1 MPGKFSSMTDW
12 VGKGNKSSG
21 WNISQ
26 CALNFNSGKFAVW
39 QAKKMPCDGMASGW
53 REKTGSIQIKRDIF
67 WRDGESVFGF
77 AVFSAGLWVV
87 VAPGRAKLVCER
99 FFQFGIVL
107 LKKSLGIV

>member
-1 MPGKFSSMTDW
+1 
-12 VGKGNKSSG
+12 
-21 WNISQ
+21 
-26 CALNFNSGKFAVW
+26 
-39 QAKKMPCDGMASGW
+39 MPCDGMASGW

-77 AVFSAGLWVV
+77 AMFSAGVRLIMVCS
-87 VAPGRAKLVCER
+87 RAKLVCER

>member
-1 MPGKFSSMTDW
+1 MPSKFSSVTDQ

-53 REKTGSIQIKRDIF
+53 REKTGSVQIKRDVF
-67 WRDGESVFGF
+67 WRDSESVFGF

-99 FFQFGIVL
+99 FFQFGIIL
-107 LKKSLGIV
+107 FKKSLGIV